1 MAKEYQLIDSVAYPP
16 SMKLPKD
23 PLLSKVFGDIK
34 FEGETV
40 EQMVARM
47 DECAIQA
54 SIITVNAATRE
65 PFQPYRVGQ
74 KIDDAALDAA
84 CKDVADMMARYPG
97 RFFGCVAVDPTGM
110 MKSVRRL
117 ERAVREYGFNV
128 CFILPA
134 GIGLPPNHACYFPIY
149 AKCVELGIPIRM
161 NVGLPAFQGAG
172 WVQHPMYLDEVLLAF
187 PELTV
192 VGAHVGHPW
201 HVECVALAQ
210 KYPNFYLLT
219 SGWVPKRVPQEF
231 WQFANSRGANKL
243 MWASDY
249 PLLPMER
256 TAREGWEV
264 PLKEE
269 VKRRYLRENA
279 IEVFKLN
286 LPT

>member
-1 MAKEYQLIDSVAYPP
+1 MAGEYKLIDTVAYPP
-16 SMKLPKD
+16 SMRIPND
-23 PLLSKVFGDIK
+23 PFVTKVFGESK
-34 FEGETV
+34 FQGATL
-40 EQMVARM
+40 EQMVAQM
-47 DECAIQA
+47 DEHSIQA
-54 SIITVNAATRE
+54 SIITVNTPPG
-65 PFQPYRVGQ
+65 PFHPYRVGQ
-74 KIDDAALDAA
+74 KTDEAAFDKV
-84 CKDVADMMARYPG
+84 CQEVADMKTRYPG
-97 RFFGCVAVDPTGM
+97 RFFGAVAIDPTGM
-110 MKSVRRL
+110 MKSVRQL
-117 ERAVREYGFNV
+117 ERAVRDYGFNV

-134 GIGLPPNHACYFPIY
+134 RVGLAPNHACYFPIY

-172 WVQHPMYLDEVLLAF
+172 WVQHPMHLDEVLLAF

-201 HVECVALAQ
+201 HLECIALLQ

-219 SGWVPKRVPQEF
+219 SGWVPKRIPPEL

-249 PLLPMER
+249 PLLPMDR
-256 TAREGWEV
+256 CAREGREV

-269 VKRRYLRENA
+269 VKRRYLRDNA

-286 LPT
+286 LPN

>member
-1 MAKEYQLIDSVAYPP
+1 
-16 SMKLPKD
+16 
-23 PLLSKVFGDIK
+23 
-34 FEGETV
+34 
-40 EQMVARM
+40 
-47 DECAIQA
+47 
-54 SIITVNAATRE
+54 
-65 PFQPYRVGQ
+65 
-74 KIDDAALDAA
+74 
-84 CKDVADMMARYPG
+84 VADMRARYPG

-110 MKSVRRL
+110 MKAVGRL

-134 GIGLPPNHACYFPIY
+134 AIGLPPNHVCYFPIY
-149 AKCVELGIPIRM
+149 AKCVELGIPVRM

-201 HVECVALAQ
+201 HVECVALLQ

-219 SGWVPKRVPQEF
+219 SGWVPKRVPQEL
-231 WQFANSRGANKL
+231 WQFANTRGANKL

-256 TAREGWEV
+256 CAREGWEV

-279 IEVFKLN
+279 IEVFKLK
-286 LPT
+286 LPS